1 MQPVDRLRR
10 VVPTLLVLTSALPL
24 LLSGCGG
31 TPKQSEIVT
40 TSGGPP
46 DAVPKVEPKARYGN
60 MKSYVVYGKTYYPKQ
75 SSRGYVERGVAS
87 WYGTKF
93 HGRKTSS
100 GERYDMHQMTAA
112 HKTLPLPTYALVKNL
127 ENGRSAIVKVND
139 RGPFVGDRI
148 IDLSYAAAKK
158 LGVDKKGLAQVEVV
172 SIDPRDHDG
181 KVPKPFQVAAESQ
194 RQYKPERKPLRS
206 TGPAVV
212 ATVPNPR
219 PEPAVRSS
227 SAPSTPLASVSSLG
241 PSSITPSSG
250 PTPAQAATPT
260 PARTPETT
268 LAAVPAVASAAGTPL
283 YLQVGAFGTKDNA
296 EQLRRR
302 LTGLLQDPVQVR
314 EASHGVAAG
323 QPRLYKVQVGPVA
336 SRSDADDLSRKLASL
351 GIARALVVSN

>member
-1 MQPVDRLRR
+1 MQPADRFRG
-10 VVPTLLVLTSALPL
+10 VSPPLLVLASVLPL
-24 LLSGCGG
+24 FLSGCGG

-127 ENGRSAIVKVND
+127 DNGRSAIVKVND

-260 PARTPETT
+260 PARTPATT
-268 LAAVPAVASAAGTPL
+268 LAAVPVI
-283 YLQVGAFGTKDNA
+283 N
-296 EQLRRR
+296 LRERFSTCR
-302 LTGLLQDPVQVR
+302 L
-314 EASHGVAAG
+314 S
-323 QPRLYKVQVGPVA
+323 K
-336 SRSDADDLSRKLASL
+336 
-351 GIARALVVSN
+351 